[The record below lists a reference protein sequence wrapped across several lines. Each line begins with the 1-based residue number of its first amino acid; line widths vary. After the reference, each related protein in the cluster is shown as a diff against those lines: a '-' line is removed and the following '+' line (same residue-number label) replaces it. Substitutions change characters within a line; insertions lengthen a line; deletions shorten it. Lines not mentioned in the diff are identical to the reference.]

1 MTTISGP
8 PGEAPSDDEPLDES
22 VFAADETLAFD
33 ISSSDG
39 TAHVR
44 LTGAVVEVT
53 ASELSIVL
61 DGLIRGGHRRLAV
74 DLAQLRPM
82 GRAGAAVL
90 NRTAA
95 DLRGVG
101 GRLTLVNV
109 PGEAVALLE
118 LSGLSPDVVVNPP
131 REGG

>member
-1 MTTISGP
+1 MTTVSGP
-8 PGEAPSDDEPLDES
+8 PGAAPSDDEPLDDS
-22 VFAADETLAFD
+22 AFAADETLAFD
-33 ISSSDG
+33 ISSSDA

-44 LTGAVVEVT
+44 LTGAVVEAT

-61 DGLIRGGHRRLAV
+61 DGLIRGGHRRLTV
-74 DLAQLRPM
+74 DLGQLRPM

-101 GRLTLVNV
+101 GVLALVNV
-109 PGEAVALLE
+109 PNDVVGLLE
-118 LSGLSPDVVVNPP
+118 RAGLSPDVLVNPA
-131 REGG
+131 REDG